1 LVSPWAVFL
10 ALTLFG
16 QLFDQFCEFSFDCGK
31 RQGGLWLG
39 SQKEA
44 DVMGL
49 GQFMAV
55 PANRLPHKPLDPV
68 SIGRISD
75 GPLNRNQ
82 ESGLLQLRAQG
93 LRVKHPERMVIA
105 LLKYLGDFSFRTE
118 ANTLWES
125 TGFGHIRA
133 ACRRDIMP
141 KAVAVLFGGGA

>member
-1 LVSPWAVFL
+1 MKFEKQVSPWAVFL

-16 QLFDQFCEFSFDCGK
+16 QPFDQFGEFSFDGGK

-68 SIGRISD
+68 STGRISD

-93 LRVKHPERMVIA
+93 LRGVRVSPDSEHGTD
-105 LLKYLGDFSFRTE
+105 LGPPGT
-118 ANTLWES
+118 
-125 TGFGHIRA
+125 
-133 ACRRDIMP
+133 
-141 KAVAVLFGGGA
+141 